1 MTIKELTDELK
12 KYPEEMMILGTDSLH
27 SVDPKTFETFYI
39 LYNRPILPFNI
50 LKSNYDS
57 ERSKT

>member
-50 LKSNYDS
+50 LESNLNG
-57 ERSKT
+57 